1 MTEERGKISS
11 PTSGEPELSD
21 ERPLLSEMSALWLKT
36 LKWQPDERQ
45 QDLFQQL
52 YRSVLEGN
60 SRLNLTRITEPT
72 EFWEKHIWDSIA
84 GVVHLE
90 RCETASKARAI
101 DIGTG
106 GGFPG
111 LPIAIAFPSLHV
123 TLLDSTRKKTL
134 FLDSAIADLGL
145 TNAVTLTG
153 RAEILGRQS
162 SHVRSY
168 DLATIRAVGTAALC
182 AQYALPFLRSG
193 GMAVLYRGQWTQN
206 DLAELEAVLPDCSGT
221 IAAIER
227 FFSPLSGSVRHCIYL
242 NVGKTAASELK
253 VR

>member
-1 MTEERGKISS
+1 MSQTSSEPQQSEEH
-11 PTSGEPELSD
+11 
-21 ERPLLSEMSALWLKT
+21 PLLPKMSELWLKT
-36 LKWQPDERQ
+36 LKWQPDEQQ
-45 QDLFQQL
+45 QDRFQHL
-52 YRSVLEGN
+52 YAEVLEGN
-60 SRLNLTRITEPT
+60 CRLNLTRITEPT

-90 RCETASKARAI
+90 RCETGTEARAI

-111 LPIAIAFPSLHV
+111 LPLAIAFPSLHL

-134 FLDSAIADLGL
+134 FLDGAIADIGL

-153 RAEILGRQS
+153 RAETLGRES
-162 SHVRSY
+162 PHAGSY
-168 DLATIRAVGTAALC
+168 DLATIRAVGTAGLC

-206 DLAELEAVLPDCSGT
+206 DLAELEAILPAYGGT

-227 FFSPLSGSVRHCIYL
+227 FFSPLSNSVRHCIYL
-242 NVGKTAASELK
+242 NVAKTDPSKPK
-253 VR
+253 V